1 MSNSNQ
7 RRQKIIA
14 LIKNNPDISAN
25 NAALFF
31 GVSTRTI
38 ERDFNWLKE
47 NGLIKREG
55 ADFGGKWIIVENEG
69 VRPHD

>member
-25 NAALFF
+25 DAALFF
-31 GVSTRTI
+31 DVSTRTI

-55 ADFGGKWIIVENEG
+55 ADFGGKWIIVDE
-69 VRPHD
+69 VK

>member
-31 GVSTRTI
+31 DVSTRTI

-55 ADFGGKWIIVENEG
+55 ADFGGKWIIVDE
-69 VRPHD
+69 VK